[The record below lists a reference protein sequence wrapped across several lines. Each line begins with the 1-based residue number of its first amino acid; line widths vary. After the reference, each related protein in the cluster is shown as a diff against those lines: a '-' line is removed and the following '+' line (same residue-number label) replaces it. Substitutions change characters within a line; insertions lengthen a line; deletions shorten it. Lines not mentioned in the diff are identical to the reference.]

1 MDLLK
6 YFIMDTIKTLK
17 RLMLWNIGLMILLLL
32 DEYVKEGY
40 LIKISDFLKLFTH
53 ENLLSIGLMILVLII
68 SAYIREKKMLR

>member
-1 MDLLK
+1 
-6 YFIMDTIKTLK
+6 MDTIKTLK

-68 SAYIREKKMLR
+68 SAYIKEKKRLR

>member
-1 MDLLK
+1 
-6 YFIMDTIKTLK
+6 MDTIKTLK

-68 SAYIREKKMLR
+68 SAYIREKKRLR

>member
-1 MDLLK
+1 LDLLK

>member
-1 MDLLK
+1 
-6 YFIMDTIKTLK
+6 MDTIKTLK